1 MVFLKNS
8 TTTQELVAFITSNC
22 TQKLTIVDVC
32 MKFYFIFGFIFVKI
46 KQKGFEK
53 DGSFFLVVDTYKESV
68 AISKV
73 SGRKF
78 DHSKVL
84 SYVSMFY
91 FVLFILKKKNHK
103 KKKKKK
109 IKILNF
115 INKMKTN
122 KNFKT
127 IILFCHHFYLD
138 FFASFRFFIHHII
151 ICAKYGVGICVFIFI
166 FVGIVVKVFQ
176 IVQIC

>member
-1 MVFLKNS
+1 MYVWNFILFLGS
-8 TTTQELVAFITSNC
+8 F
-22 TQKLTIVDVC
+22 
-32 MKFYFIFGFIFVKI
+32 FVKI

-91 FVLFILKKKNHK
+91 FFLFILKKKPPL

-109 IKILNF
+109 IF
-115 INKMKTN
+115 IK
-122 KNFKT
+122 
-127 IILFCHHFYLD
+127 
-138 FFASFRFFIHHII
+138 
-151 ICAKYGVGICVFIFI
+151 
-166 FVGIVVKVFQ
+166 KVFNPKSNGKMMSALTLYGKCVVLKKKY
-176 IVQIC
+176 IL

>member
-1 MVFLKNS
+1 
-8 TTTQELVAFITSNC
+8 
-22 TQKLTIVDVC
+22 
-32 MKFYFIFGFIFVKI
+32 MKFYFIFGFIIVKI

-91 FVLFILKKKNHK
+91 FVLFILKKKNPKK

-109 IKILNF
+109 IFIKKVFNPKSNGKMMSALTLYGKSVVLKKKIL
-115 INKMKTN
+115 
-122 KNFKT
+122 
-127 IILFCHHFYLD
+127 
-138 FFASFRFFIHHII
+138 
-151 ICAKYGVGICVFIFI
+151 
-166 FVGIVVKVFQ
+166 
-176 IVQIC
+176 